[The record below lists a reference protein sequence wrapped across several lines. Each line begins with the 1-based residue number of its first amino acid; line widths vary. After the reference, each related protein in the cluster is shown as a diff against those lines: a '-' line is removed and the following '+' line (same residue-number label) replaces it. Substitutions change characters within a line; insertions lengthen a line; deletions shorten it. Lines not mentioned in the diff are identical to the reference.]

1 VTSDGTAGVHPDLN
15 ALADLAADVLP
26 VDEART
32 VEAHVISCPDC
43 ADLLADS
50 ERIRPLL
57 LADDIGPMPDDVWER
72 ISDTLAE
79 EASARS
85 ALQGP
90 PVPVAPVPAPSG
102 GPWDDHW
109 SVHDDVPGVHT
120 PGRPTASGSQTRPG
134 ADDGLAA
141 AAAAGPGAGASVEPA
156 AGPDAGYGRSGTQ
169 DWLTRGAEQHG
180 STRGDDPFGV
190 RAGDAAP
197 TGPSRFEALNDGGPR
212 DDAAADRTDR
222 TDRSDR
228 SDRSDRTAD
237 GPVDDPSAYTRVSR
251 SLADLTPASA
261 AERTGET
268 GTLPALA
275 GARVSGLRPGRR
287 SGPSRRD
294 VRDSAREESGVT
306 GALRKVQHGVQT
318 GVRSGRRGTVLA
330 VAAGVVVAAGL
341 GGVVWSVV
349 GDQFGSAADST
360 AAGGAGAAP
369 AVAALAPVLST
380 DRNYTEG
387 KLAADAKALVE
398 KAKTGADGVK
408 TSLAPSAKGDGA
420 TREASIPA
428 AAPEVTA
435 GAEALAQPAVL
446 AACLDALDAADQR
459 PLAVD
464 IARYAGREAAIIV
477 LQGEDGGL
485 EVWAVSRDCG
495 SGNEVPLTFLSVPK

>member
-57 LADDIGPMPDDVWER
+57 LADDIGPMPDEVWAR
-72 ISDTLAE
+72 ISGTLAE

-109 SVHDDVPGVHT
+109 SVHEDVPGVQN
-120 PGRPTASGSQTRPG
+120 PGRPTTSGSQTRPG

-156 AGPDAGYGRSGTQ
+156 AGSDTGYGRSGTQ

-180 STRGDDPFGV
+180 STRRDDPFGV
-190 RAGDAAP
+190 RAGDEAP
-197 TGPSRFEALNDGGPR
+197 TGPSRFEALNDGGPS
-212 DDAAADRTDR
+212 DDAAADRTG
-222 TDRSDR
+222 
-228 SDRSDRTAD
+228 RTADGTVD
-237 GPVDDPSAYTRVSR
+237 GPVDDPSGYTRVSR

-275 GARVSGLRPGRR
+275 GTRVSGLRPGRR

-306 GALRKVQHGVQT
+306 GALRKVQQGAQK

-349 GDQFGSAADST
+349 GDQFGSAADS
-360 AAGGAGAAP
+360 AAGGAAGPAP
-369 AVAALAPVLST
+369 AAAALAPVLST

-387 KLAADAKALVE
+387 KLAADAKALVA
-398 KAKTGADGVK
+398 KAKTGADGAK
-408 TSLAPSAKGDGA
+408 TSFASGAQEDGA

-428 AAPEVTA
+428 AAPEVAT